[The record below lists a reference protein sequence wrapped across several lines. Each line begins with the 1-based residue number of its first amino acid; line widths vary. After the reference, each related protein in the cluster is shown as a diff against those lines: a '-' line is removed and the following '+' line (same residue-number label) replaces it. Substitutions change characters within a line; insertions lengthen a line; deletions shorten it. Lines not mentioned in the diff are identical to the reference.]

1 MTDTT
6 EANAAQSAKK
16 LGRPRKADPQ
26 RASSLAETDPV
37 ALARV
42 DPGGGAR
49 LGAGSC
55 AVGA

>member
-1 MTDTT
+1 MWTLIV
-6 EANAAQSAKK
+6 EGGFPMWF
-16 LGRPRKADPQ
+16 LP
-26 RASSLAETDPV
+26 SSLAETDPV